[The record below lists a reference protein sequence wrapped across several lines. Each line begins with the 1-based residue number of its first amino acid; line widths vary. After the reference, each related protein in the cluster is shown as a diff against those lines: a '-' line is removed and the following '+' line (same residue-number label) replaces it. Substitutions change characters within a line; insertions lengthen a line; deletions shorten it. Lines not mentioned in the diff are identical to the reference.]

1 MKRIIKS
8 QIFFP
13 LLLIYGSAAAQALAE
28 KEKMTLSEEQV
39 SEIVRRY
46 HPISKQAD
54 ISVEKSK
61 TDITIAKGN
70 FDPVLQNQTAKKTF
84 DGTNYYYYNRPEFSI
99 PTWFGA
105 EIRGGIEYLS
115 GNRINPEE
123 TRGETSYFGISM
135 PVVKNF
141 LMDKRR
147 ADLQKAKI
155 IKEATQTE
163 KRSILNTLQRDALHT
178 YWNWVQQYQIYSII
192 SHAVT
197 VNEKRME
204 LIRITYKLGDRPAI
218 DTTEAL
224 AQLQSFE
231 LLKSQAWVEF
241 QNAGLELSVYLWTS
255 NTEPYY
261 LPETVTPADST
272 STTGE
277 KNPGLPELDSL
288 LSAIKQHPELM
299 QYSYKQKMLDIE
311 KKLKFQELLP
321 TVNLEYN
328 QLGKGYNMFKTAA
341 APLLE
346 NNFQY
351 GIKLG
356 IPLRLSQGRGEYKK
370 VRFKITETNLQQSL
384 KQLQMENKAKG
395 YFNELV
401 ALKKQVTIQEK
412 AYSNYLLLQ
421 RAEELRFQSG
431 ESSLFLINARENKA
445 LESLQKLVELKTK
458 YYKTLNSLKWAAG
471 ILK

>member
-1 MKRIIKS
+1 MKRIIKT

-13 LLLIYGSAAAQALAE
+13 LLLIYGSAAAQSLAE

-46 HPISKQAD
+46 HPISKQTD

-123 TRGETSYFGISM
+123 TKGETSYFGISV
-135 PVVKNF
+135 PLAKNL

-155 IKEATQTE
+155 IKEATETE

-192 SHAVT
+192 NHAVT

-204 LIRITYKLGDRPAI
+204 LIRVAYKLGDRPAI

-224 AQLQSFE
+224 VQLQSFE

-272 STTGE
+272 STSG
-277 KNPGLPELDSL
+277 KKIPGLPELDSL
-288 LSAIKQHPELM
+288 LFATKQHPDLV

-328 QLGKGYNMFKTAA
+328 QLGKGYNMFKTAT

-356 IPLRLSQGRGEYKK
+356 IPLRLSEGRGEYKK

-384 KQLQMENKAKG
+384 KQLQIENKVKG
-395 YFNELV
+395 YFNELI
-401 ALKKQVTIQEK
+401 ALTKQVTIQEK

-445 LESLQKLVELKTK
+445 LESLQKLVEIKIK
-458 YYKTLNSLKWAAG
+458 YYKTINSLKWAAG

>member
-1 MKRIIKS
+1 MKRFIKFH
-8 QIFFP
+8 IFFP
-13 LLLIYGSAAAQALAE
+13 LLLIYGSASSQPHAE
-28 KEKMTLSEEQV
+28 KKRMTLSEEQV

-54 ISVEKSK
+54 ISIEKSK

-70 FDPVLQNQTAKKTF
+70 FDPVLQNQTAKKNF

-123 TRGETSYFGISM
+123 TKGETSYFGISV
-135 PVVKNF
+135 PLAKNL

-155 IKEATQTE
+155 LKEATETE
-163 KRSILNTLQRDALHT
+163 KRSILNTLQRDALHS
-178 YWNWVQQYQIYSII
+178 YWNWVQQYQVYNII

-204 LIRITYKLGDRPAI
+204 LIRVTYKLGDRPAI

-261 LPETVTPADST
+261 LPESVIPADNIST
-272 STTGE
+272 SGE

-288 LSAIKQHPELM
+288 LTATKKHPELL

-328 QLGKGYNMFKTAA
+328 QLGKGYNMFKTATA
-341 APLLE
+341 SLLE

-356 IPLRLSQGRGEYKK
+356 IPLRLSEGRGEYKK
-370 VRFKITETNLQQSL
+370 VRFKITETQLQQSL
-384 KQLQMENKAKG
+384 KQLQIENKVKG
-395 YFNELV
+395 YFNDLV
-401 ALKKQVTIQEK
+401 ALKKQVSIQEK

-431 ESSLFLINARENKA
+431 ESSLFLINTRENKA

-458 YYKTLNSLKWAAG
+458 YHKTLNSLKWAAG
-471 ILK
+471 TLY

>member
-1 MKRIIKS
+1 
-8 QIFFP
+8 
-13 LLLIYGSAAAQALAE
+13 
-28 KEKMTLSEEQV
+28 
-39 SEIVRRY
+39 
-46 HPISKQAD
+46 
-54 ISVEKSK
+54 
-61 TDITIAKGN
+61 
-70 FDPVLQNQTAKKTF
+70 
-84 DGTNYYYYNRPEFSI
+84 
-99 PTWFGA
+99 
-105 EIRGGIEYLS
+105 
-115 GNRINPEE
+115 
-123 TRGETSYFGISM
+123 
-135 PVVKNF
+135 
-141 LMDKRR
+141 
-147 ADLQKAKI
+147 
-155 IKEATQTE
+155 
-163 KRSILNTLQRDALHT
+163 
-178 YWNWVQQYQIYSII
+178 
-192 SHAVT
+192 
-197 VNEKRME
+197 
-204 LIRITYKLGDRPAI
+204 
-218 DTTEAL
+218 
-224 AQLQSFE
+224 
-231 LLKSQAWVEF
+231 
-241 QNAGLELSVYLWTS
+241 
-255 NTEPYY
+255 
-261 LPETVTPADST
+261 
-272 STTGE
+272 
-277 KNPGLPELDSL
+277 
-288 LSAIKQHPELM
+288 M

-328 QLGKGYNMFKTAA
+328 QLGKGYNMFKTAT